1 MRPLLLLT
9 ALLLMTDQP
18 VSAQFPANLPAS
30 QPQRI
35 APVFRGTGREAPA
48 HARSADARSY
58 PAGIPQA
65 AAAPAGA
72 APRGAGPLPG
82 QISGPGGWPVANSA
96 AALHMPPQ
104 AGTTAVAGNS
114 EVQPGTRAQSQS
126 RQPAALLPQT
136 WAGGTWLY
144 DPNRRIAIPQS
155 GPLPPEA
162 WTPQQRQFWSSLSGY
177 QRSTFN
183 QSQLN
188 YSSGWQNHWNQ
199 NQHNF
204 YSGNTF
210 DRGGGRGHSLFNQN
224 NHNQSFYNQSRFNQ
238 SNFGYSLHNV
248 VVPAA
253 GTWRP

>member
-1 MRPLLLLT
+1 MRLVLLLSVLLLT
-9 ALLLMTDQP
+9 TWQP
-18 VSAQFPANLPAS
+18 VSAQFSANPPADQL
-30 QPQRI
+30 QRM
-35 APVFRGTGREAPA
+35 APVFRGAGRAVPAQARPA
-48 HARSADARSY
+48 HVRPDL
-58 PAGIPQA
+58 AGIPQS
-65 AAAPAGA
+65 AAPPSGA
-72 APRGAGPLPG
+72 VPRGAGPVPG
-82 QISGPGGWPVANSA
+82 QISGPGGWPVASSA

-104 AGTTAVAGNS
+104 AGAAPAAATGAVQS
-114 EVQPGTRAQSQS
+114 DPRAQSQQ
-126 RQPAALLPQT
+126 RQPAALVPQT

-155 GPLPPEA
+155 GPLPPDA
-162 WTPQQRQFWSSLSGY
+162 WTPQQRQFWNSLSGY

-210 DRGGGRGHSLFNQN
+210 DRGGGRGYSLFNQN

>member
-1 MRPLLLLT
+1 MRPVLLVT
-9 ALLLMTDQP
+9 ALLLIAGQP
-18 VSAQFPANLPAS
+18 VSAQFSASPPAD
-30 QPQRI
+30 QPQRM
-35 APVFRGTGREAPA
+35 APVYRGTGRAIPA
-48 HARSADARSY
+48 QARPADARPY
-58 PAGIPQA
+58 PAGIPQN
-65 AAAPAGA
+65 AAPPAGV

-82 QISGPGGWPVANSA
+82 QISGPGGWPVASSA
-96 AALHMPPQ
+96 TALHRPPQ
-104 AGTTAVAGNS
+104 TGTTAVPATGTS
-114 EVQPGTRAQSQS
+114 AAQPASRAQPG
-126 RQPAALLPQT
+126 QPAALIPQS

-162 WTPQQRQFWSSLSGY
+162 WTPQQHQFWNSLSGY

-183 QSQLN
+183 QNQLN

-199 NQHNF
+199 NQHNY

-210 DRGGGRGHSLFNQN
+210 DRSGGRRYSLFNQN

-248 VVPAA
+248 AVPSA